1 MVWFLSQLHTEVVQ
15 VGLLLEVAITSN
27 PKSMRQY
34 IPTLLPA
41 LLPLLQSPLTASV
54 VTPVILKFGKSALD
68 DEQKYLGEQ
77 SFMLW
82 HSFIL
87 GLSFRF
93 LCCGGMVVR
102 TMEIEPRIK
111 LNHIISIVYSTILI
125 WFVIIQFL
133 VCPGPATRGV
143 FFCATVLYSPNWR
156 AFSKALEKINV
167 WDFFGY

>member
-27 PKSMRQY
+27 PKSMSQY
-34 IPTLLPA
+34 IPTLLPT

-54 VTPVILKFGKSALD
+54 VTPVILKLGKSALD
-68 DEQKYLGEQ
+68 DEQKYLGEH

-93 LCCGGMVVR
+93 LGCGGIVVYD
-102 TMEIEPRIK
+102 
-111 LNHIISIVYSTILI
+111 ND
-125 WFVIIQFL
+125 
-133 VCPGPATRGV
+133 
-143 FFCATVLYSPNWR
+143 
-156 AFSKALEKINV
+156 LEAKDNRD
-167 WDFFGY
+167 WTKD